1 MKRYKC
7 TVSDKRGVMGDC
19 MEEHKNGRWVRAIIA
34 IQQAKTIERLKRE
47 IKELRQPATLNNY
60 FVMDGRA
67 RFDFE
72 RAVCIEAFQAVHD
85 KSAKKYIRK
94 HWGDTDYAL
103 VNSDNEVIEHE
114 C

>member
-19 MEEHKNGRWVRAIIA
+19 MEEHKDGSWVRATVA
-34 IQQAKTIERLKRE
+34 IHQAEVIESLQNQIKMLKQPE
-47 IKELRQPATLNNY
+47 KLRNY

-67 RFDFE
+67 RFDLE
-72 RAVCIEAFQAVHD
+72 RAVCIESFQAVHD

-94 HWGDTDYAL
+94 HWGDTDYVL
-103 VNSDNEVIEHE
+103 TNDKDEVIEHAY
-114 C
+114 